1 MWELVAGYALG
12 RLDEKRRS
20 NNLFRSLN
28 QQTHPNEPY
37 RQQQYDIQMEMAD
50 ELSLMM
56 YEEKEYLGELEQVQ
70 THATRIFLGMVY
82 VDGQIDNEELELG
95 YGLITQIFETELAV
109 NFYKDIQKEFVGISK
124 DKCINKGVASAKLL
138 YKNFENREEISNE
151 DWEFVLIMLAL
162 LGLSDSK
169 FTNDEKKYLVAIGK
183 VFKLKKIQV
192 ENLLEETVDYSKEV
206 ASRQEFNV
214 VEELEN
220 AASLLEKGLITEEE
234 FENIKSKLL
243 S

>member
-1 MWELVAGYALG
+1 MWELVAGYAVG
-12 RLDEKRRS
+12 RLDEKRRRK
-20 NNLFRSLN
+20 NLFSNSR
-28 QQTHPNEPY
+28 QTLPKETY
-37 RQQQYDIQMEMAD
+37 RQEQYDIQREMAD

-56 YEEKEYLGELEQVQ
+56 HEEKTYFLTAEKVQ
-70 THATRIFLGMVY
+70 TNATRMFLGMVY
-82 VDGQIDNEELELG
+82 VDGQVDKEELELG
-95 YGLITQIFETELAV
+95 YELITQMFEADLSMR
-109 NFYKDIQKEFVGISK
+109 FYKNIQKEFEGSNK
-124 DKCINKGVASAKLL
+124 DTCINKGVASARLL
-138 YKNFENREEISNE
+138 YKNFEDREDITNE

-162 LGLSDSK
+162 LGLSDSN
-169 FTNDEKKYLVAIGK
+169 FTDDEKKYLIAIGK
-183 VFKLKKIQV
+183 VFKFRKNKV

-220 AASLLEKGLITEEE
+220 AASLLEKGLITKEE

>member
-1 MWELVAGYALG
+1 MWELVAGYAVG
-12 RLDEKRRS
+12 RLDEKRRTK
-20 NNLFRSLN
+20 NLFSNSR
-28 QQTHPNEPY
+28 QTLPKETY
-37 RQQQYDIQMEMAD
+37 RQEQYYIQREMAD

-56 YEEKEYLGELEQVQ
+56 HEEKKYFLTVEKVQ
-70 THATRIFLGMVY
+70 TNATRMFLGMVY
-82 VDGQIDNEELELG
+82 VDGQVDKEELELG
-95 YGLITQIFETELAV
+95 YELITQMFETDLSMR
-109 NFYKDIQKEFVGISK
+109 FYKNIQKEFEGSNK
-124 DKCINKGVASAKLL
+124 DTCINKGVASARLL
-138 YKNFENREEISNE
+138 YKNFEDREDITNE

-162 LGLSDSK
+162 LGLSDSN
-169 FTNDEKKYLVAIGK
+169 FTDDEKKYLIAIGK
-183 VFKLKKIQV
+183 VFKFRKNKV

-220 AASLLEKGLITEEE
+220 AASLLEKGLITKEE

>member
-1 MWELVAGYALG
+1 MWELVAGYAVG
-12 RLDEKRRS
+12 RLDEKRRRK
-20 NNLFRSLN
+20 NLFSNSR
-28 QQTHPNEPY
+28 QTLPKETY
-37 RQQQYDIQMEMAD
+37 RQEQYDIQREMAD

-56 YEEKEYLGELEQVQ
+56 HEEKKYLVDIDEVQ
-70 THATRIFLGMVY
+70 TNATRMFLGMVY

-138 YKNFENREEISNE
+138 YKNFENREDISNE

-183 VFKLKKIQV
+183 VFKLKKIQI

-206 ASRQEFNV
+206 ASRQEFNA

-220 AASLLEKGLITEEE
+220 AASLLEKGLITKEE